1 MHPMTTSTPNPDPAP
16 DKYIPGV
23 CLGCHRP
30 APVLV
35 LDGSG
40 YDGEGCC
47 KRCVDELY
55 ALMSDNYTPEPSAW
69 WPGVEADHPDWY

>member
-1 MHPMTTSTPNPDPAP
+1 MTTSTPNPDPNP
-16 DKYIPGV
+16 DTYRPGV
-23 CLGCHRP
+23 CMNCSAQ

-40 YDGEGCC
+40 WDGEGCC

-55 ALMSDNYTPEPSAW
+55 AMMSDNAPTDGPSAW